1 MGNKNSTAS
10 SSSFAA
16 DESNRHLLFKN
27 RINRIAANFILGRK
41 FNELKLLVSEKYCND
56 LMILTKDVLAEN
68 FTTDEIKYLATG
80 SSTANEPLMYISKR
94 DFANIENNTRNRKL
108 SMCKGIAKF
117 YVRVAHLFAAIATTV
132 SPNWSASAST
142 PSSQFDAT
150 APLRAPPMPTIDMA
164 PQPLAPPIRGGQ
176 QLQGNVNPT
185 ASSGNS
191 GAGNTDFCSV
201 RIRALLGAT
210 KIQNNTVFV
219 QPTVC
224 SVYASNENPLLKQ
237 AGIPDLE
244 YLYNDV
250 YDYDTGKFTG
260 RSIAM
265 QALYSANVRMLYTEF
280 TGETDVPANIKTF
293 GDINMSSLARYA
305 ECGNAVPTPK
315 PAPAKRD
322 DRDRDR
328 DRYRD
333 QGWGWN
339 PRHYEND
346 RHGQLEAE
354 KALINQDST
363 NIEEYYKTKSKN
375 YSGTFKSQFSVAKN
389 SAAYSNYGAHIR
401 QMMLN
406 ADRARENLM
415 QVVDQLFLI
424 VESPTS
430 NPASGN
436 KPPIITVHPKLTY
449 EMLDRLIN
457 QTRELIIKLYV
468 GCERDFYTGMS
479 LLHVI
484 IEEIMNANLTA
495 QLNSLKLDTRKKI
508 ETAHQTAMRAN
519 TRNGV
524 SGSSGLAYVPE
535 LLSPE
540 DTKAIQAYEDA
551 QEDDNATT
559 TAKLNAQQNGKTTYN
574 KNDGLDDD
582 SDDNPSTAPTAAPN
596 APAAAPIAPVAPA
609 AAAVAPAIKP
619 ATYEFK
625 QDDDI
630 KIIYNP
636 KGPVKGV
643 LRVATSPKKKTRVNF
658 SGGRHRN

>member
-10 SSSFAA
+10 ASSSTAN
-16 DESNRHLLFKN
+16 ESERQLLFKN

-41 FNELKLLVSEKYCND
+41 FNDLKLLVSEKYCND

-132 SPNWSASAST
+132 SPNWSGLASN

-150 APLRAPPMPTIDMA
+150 APLRGPPMPAVA
-164 PQPLAPPIRGGQ
+164 PQPLAPIRGGQ
-176 QLQGNVNPT
+176 QLQDNVNAT
-185 ASSGNS
+185 ASSGNNSS

-237 AGIPDLE
+237 PGIPDLE

-250 YDYDTGKFTG
+250 YNYDTGKFTG

-265 QALYSANVRMLYTEF
+265 QALYSANVKMLYTEF

-293 GDINMSSLARYA
+293 GDINMSSLARYT
-305 ECGNAVPTPK
+305 ECGNAVQTPK
-315 PAPAKRD
+315 PAPVKRD

-346 RHGQLEAE
+346 QNGQFEAE

-363 NIEEYYKTKSKN
+363 NSEEYYKMKSKN

-389 SAAYSNYGAHIR
+389 SAAYSNYGAHIK
-401 QMMLN
+401 QMMVN

-415 QVVDQLFLI
+415 QVIDKLFLI
-424 VESPTS
+424 VESPAS
-430 NPASGN
+430 NPESSGN
-436 KPPIITVHPKLTY
+436 KTPIITVHPKLTY
-449 EMLDRLIN
+449 EILDGLIN

-495 QLNSLKLDTRKKI
+495 QLKSLKMDTRKKI

-524 SGSSGLAYVPE
+524 IGSSGLAYVPE
-535 LLSPE
+535 LLSPD
-540 DTKAIQAYEDA
+540 DTKAIQTYEDA

-559 TAKLNAQQNGKTTYN
+559 TAKLNAQQNAQPQQNVNLTNG
-574 KNDGLDDD
+574 DD
-582 SDDNPSTAPTAAPN
+582 
-596 APAAAPIAPVAPA
+596 
-609 AAAVAPAIKP
+609 AVAPGPP
-619 ATYEFK
+619 APPAPPAPGPAPGPASGPAAPRV
-625 QDDDI
+625 DI
-630 KIIYNP
+630 KLFNSDEDII
-636 KGPVKGV
+636 
-643 LRVATSPKKKTRVNF
+643 LRPASKKNSDKSSLRLVNSPKKNF
-658 SGGRHRN
+658 SVKFGGGRRRN